1 MDTWVWIVIMAVA
14 VVLLVVLYAAIRSR
28 RQRGHLQEQFGSEY
42 DRSVSSEGRK
52 DAERRLS
59 DVEREHEELDIRPL
73 STSSRERYLEEWRQV
88 EARFVN
94 DPADATRS
102 AGSVVERV
110 LAERGYPTNGDAEHR
125 VAHVAV
131 DHPDVAERYRHG
143 RAMLE
148 SDESDTE
155 HLRKAMVD
163 FRAVFDELVTSD
175 ARTAE

>member
-1 MDTWVWIVIMAVA
+1 MDTWVWIVIVA
-14 VVLLVVLYAAIRSR
+14 AAAVLLVVLFWALRSR
-28 RQRGHLQEQFGSEY
+28 QQRGHLQDQFGTEY

-52 DAERRLS
+52 DAEHRLS
-59 DVEREHEELDIRPL
+59 EVEREHEELDIRPL
-73 STSSRERYLEEWRQV
+73 STSARERYLEEWRQV

-163 FRAVFDELVTSD
+163 FRTVFDQLVTTD
-175 ARTAE
+175 ARTTE